1 MCVCMRL
8 CLRVHVCVCVCV
20 CVRAALEEQY
30 AKGLLKLSKSTLAD
44 QEEGWEREPVQAECL
59 DNSCHGDGSVGTVT
73 LCWFL
78 YTFLIDF

>member
-1 MCVCMRL
+1 MCLPCLCLLSGVCMCVCMRL

-44 QEEGWEREPVQAECL
+44 QEEG
-59 DNSCHGDGSVGTVT
+59 
-73 LCWFL
+73 
-78 YTFLIDF
+78 